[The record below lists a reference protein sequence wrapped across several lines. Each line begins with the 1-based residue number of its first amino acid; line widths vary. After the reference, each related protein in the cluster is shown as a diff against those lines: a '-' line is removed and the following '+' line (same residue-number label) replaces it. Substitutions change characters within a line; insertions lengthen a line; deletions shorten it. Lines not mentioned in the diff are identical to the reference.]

1 MLKKRWL
8 YIGIVALLVVVFCYI
23 QNNLLT
29 ITKLNVRS
37 EKLPSAFDGYT
48 IVHLSDLH
56 SKDFGKALPEKIEKE
71 KPDIIVFTGD
81 LVDARRYEEE
91 VSLTLMKRLVAIAP
105 TYFVTGNHEWSSGQ
119 FAALEVKLRD
129 AGVQVLR
136 NEAMQL
142 TRAAASIRLLGID
155 DPLGSYDEGNTVASA
170 ITSAAPENAFTLLL
184 SHRPEWFSVYVNLG
198 VDVVFSGHAHGG
210 QVRIPF
216 VGGLIAPNQ
225 GWLPAYTAG
234 AHQNGATTMIVS
246 RGLGN
251 SVIPQRVFNRP
262 EIVVVTLRR

>member
-1 MLKKRWL
+1 L
-8 YIGIVALLVVVFCYI
+8 I
-23 QNNLLT
+23 
-29 ITKLNVRS
+29 
-37 EKLPSAFDGYT
+37 
-48 IVHLSDLH
+48 
-56 SKDFGKALPEKIEKE
+56 
-71 KPDIIVFTGD
+71 
-81 LVDARRYEEE
+81 DARRYEEQ

-119 FAALEVKLRD
+119 FAALEGKQRD

-234 AHQNGATTMIVS
+234 AHQNEATTMIVS